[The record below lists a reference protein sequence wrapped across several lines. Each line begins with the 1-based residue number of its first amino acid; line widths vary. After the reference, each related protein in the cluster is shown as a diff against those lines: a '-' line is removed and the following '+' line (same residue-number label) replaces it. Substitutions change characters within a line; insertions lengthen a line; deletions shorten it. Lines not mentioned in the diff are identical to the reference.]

1 MCRWTVQEAIGRPH
15 AGLPC
20 TVFLAPFISHCSPL
34 VARTLLT
41 PSVRLPAANMAA
53 HLCASSKAAVMGRR
67 QPFVAAAGAAARS
80 VRPLQVVAAKP
91 AKAAEFRCAARP
103 KMSWGEIGTPCGGS
117 WWRNSSGGAG
127 GRERAQGSGSA
138 SLHRPHVPCR
148 DLSSEQI
155 DKRVAELQKE
165 KFALRIKFAKREVR
179 LAPTRPCGW
188 PSLAATRLAGWW
200 PWLWEEP

>member
-103 KMSWGEIGTPCGGS
+103 K
-117 WWRNSSGGAG
+117 
-127 GRERAQGSGSA
+127 
-138 SLHRPHVPCR
+138 CR
-148 DLSSEQI
+148 GVRS
-155 DKRVAELQKE
+155 
-165 KFALRIKFAKREVR
+165 VR
-179 LAPTRPCGW
+179 LAEGPGGATAAAAQAGEGGHRAPVVHPSTAPMCLAGTSAASRLTRGW
-188 PSLAATRLAGWW
+188 PSSRRRSLRCASSSPSAR
-200 PWLWEEP
+200 